1 MLRHLVIMEC
11 FRWIDLCFEVY
22 LCVCIDSS
30 SNQTVRH
37 GEMAIPPKSDSNMP
51 FVIVTG
57 GSENSFLSQEADDDE
72 PHEEEKDTLVQ
83 AMGPHLS
90 RVMQLGTAKHVHAA
104 EEVEYDQE
112 ASVSIV
118 AQAESETVYS
128 LPMFLSFLFG
138 ILIKMKPL
146 SQEKTSRSSA
156 PPIPS
161 VPSPGPSSPKSTGN
175 SQRSF
180 R

>member
-1 MLRHLVIMEC
+1 
-11 FRWIDLCFEVY
+11 
-22 LCVCIDSS
+22 
-30 SNQTVRH
+30 
-37 GEMAIPPKSDSNMP
+37 MAIPPKFDSNMP

-57 GSENSFLSQEADDDE
+57 GSENSFLSKESDDDE

-83 AMGPHLS
+83 AIGPHLN

-104 EEVEYDQE
+104 EEVEYDVE

-128 LPMFLSFLFG
+128 LVMFSSFLFG
-138 ILIKMKPL
+138 ILIKIKPL

-156 PPIPS
+156 PPKLSARTPD
-161 VPSPGPSSPKSTGN
+161 PSSLKSTGN
-175 SQRSF
+175 IQRSF
-180 R
+180 Q